1 MGKCWVETSN
11 VGCKPATI
19 ELLTGNREQT
29 KKYMKKMKV
38 SILALSVLAGGV
50 LAASAANVTT
60 YTPYSLDVT
69 YTNAAAAV
77 WEVDGAPATTST
89 AYPQVFSEVTAQ
101 TDGSGKITGWGEMYI
116 AYNTNEVPYTVL
128 WVSVTGK
135 IGDKTAGAAAAV
147 TLAIKGS
154 GYSPDGKGGA
164 VLASAALKFTGAVG
178 TNPNTNGQKQI
189 VVGTLSGNIKGAT
202 PLDPKNAKIS
212 SSTYPSLA
220 NMTVDSDY
228 NFTDPQGSVLQAAK
242 NGVPSSLQFFSSE
255 ATGKG
260 TIKSGATYTVK
271 FSGFGTEKGLS
282 GTLTGSLGNYTN
294 NIGTNPVVFLAPVSA
309 TLTAK
314 DKGQAVS
321 GTGPQSISASLQY

>member
-1 MGKCWVETSN
+1 
-11 VGCKPATI
+11 
-19 ELLTGNREQT
+19 
-29 KKYMKKMKV
+29 MKKMKV

-69 YTNAAAAV
+69 YTNAAAAA
-77 WEVDGAPATTST
+77 WEVNGAPATTGT
-89 AYPQVFSEVTAQ
+89 AYPQVFSDVTAQ
-101 TDGSGKITGWGEMYI
+101 TDGSGKITGWGAMYI
-116 AYNTNEVPYTVL
+116 AYNTNEIPYTVV

-135 IGDKTAGAAAAV
+135 IGNKTAGSAPAV

-154 GYSPDGKGGA
+154 GYSPDGNGGA
-164 VLASAALKFTGAVG
+164 VVASVSLKFTGAVAA
-178 TNPNTNGQKQI
+178 NPNTNGQAQI
-189 VVGTLSGNIKGAT
+189 VVGMLSGNIKGAT

-212 SSTYPSLA
+212 LLNTTA
-220 NMTVDSDY
+220 DSDY
-228 NFTDPQGSVLQAAK
+228 NFSNPQGAVLQAAK

-314 DKGQAVS
+314 DKGQAIS